1 MDIYDLLMF
10 QDKNEGT
17 TPNLTLVLRFFLEQ
31 ICEEWN
37 DITWHIN
44 SRPPEFC
51 WRKIAPTPHK
61 SLGRNVN
68 GRQFWAPFG

>member
-17 TPNLTLVLRFFLEQ
+17 TPNVALVLRFFLEL

-37 DITWHIN
+37 EILEHMWTLNIHSCILNLN
-44 SRPPEFC
+44 SKPHT
-51 WRKIAPTPHK
+51 RKHFRWLSMAFIIE
-61 SLGRNVN
+61 
-68 GRQFWAPFG
+68 